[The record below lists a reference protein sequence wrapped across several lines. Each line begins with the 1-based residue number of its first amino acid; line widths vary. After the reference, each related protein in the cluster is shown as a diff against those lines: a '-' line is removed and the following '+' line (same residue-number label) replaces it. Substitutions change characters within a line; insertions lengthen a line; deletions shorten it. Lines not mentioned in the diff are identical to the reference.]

1 MRDTSRIV
9 KIIEPTMMLILMIIT
24 HLLLPI
30 REARMVE
37 WIPRILLLAATFL
50 PSLKIMSMIN
60 VFEVL
65 CSHQVFLIPNVSPAD
80 HHHVLLLHHQG
91 LHLYLPPAQPGPR
104 AATPPG
110 NGAAD
115 NQCTAGSRP
124 LESYFTLIRANSLK
138 LLLLTFT
145 YTSNK

>member
-9 KIIEPTMMLILMIIT
+9 KIIEPMMMLILMIIT

-65 CSHQVFLIPNVSPAD
+65 CSHHILLIPNVSPAD

-91 LHLYLPPAQPGPR
+91 LHLQH
-104 AATPPG
+104 
-110 NGAAD
+110 
-115 NQCTAGSRP
+115 
-124 LESYFTLIRANSLK
+124 ESYS
-138 LLLLTFT
+138 
-145 YTSNK
+145 